1 MTRKSLGILGGVAV
15 ILLAALLAVPVLVD
29 WTSYRQ
35 GLESQ
40 LDRAIGRKVA
50 LEGGI
55 SLSLLPAPSF
65 VALDVRLADPD
76 VQVSVARLDL
86 RPRLLPLLGGRLEIA
101 SLVLHEPDVR
111 LAGAPRA
118 SGPAA
123 TGGAVGPTPA
133 APGVARGEGLE
144 GLPLRF
150 VAPRTVASLII
161 DNGRIDLGGSDGGQR
176 PLERVN
182 ASFTS
187 QTGGGAR
194 LVGSARLGSADIGFD
209 ILQGSTN
216 GPQPAPVSLSVTT
229 AEGGGSLRFSG
240 HVSGDGADRQLKGK
254 LQVKAADPGRVLGDL
269 GMRPGMVLPA
279 GALGLEASLTARP
292 HDLALEG
299 VILTLGAMEGQGSAN
314 WTFGPAPQGDLRL
327 AFGRIDLDALL
338 ATHAASAPVAPPSA
352 APLPYAGSAPAA
364 AAAAVPSFLFP
375 RGVAL
380 TLDLGADVTL
390 FRGAVLR
397 GAHLNLALA
406 NGEVMVNQAS
416 VSLPGD
422 SDVNLFGF
430 LERGADGLR
439 FDGSFEAA
447 SDDLRGLL
455 DWGRLDVS
463 RVPADR
469 LRAARVAGK
478 VKARPGQVSLDGVDL
493 RLDGTRIDA
502 AVTVRLGDRPALG
515 LSFAADTVNADA
527 YRPRVGGAPAQPSR
541 DGEAAPPPVPVA
553 ATAGPPAWWG
563 DWDATVKGHI
573 GQLVVAGG
581 TARDLAVDAVW
592 QNGLLHVTDVSAAD
606 FAGAQVHLSGDAEG
620 LAGGI
625 PTAHDLKVALKGTQ
639 PGRLLRQLAGGR
651 GGDAD
656 RLGPAALAL
665 TVNGPIDAVQIDGR
679 LDASGAVFAASGRVD
694 GLPALKS
701 LDLGVE
707 LSDPSTAHLLR
718 LLLPGYRPSGNP
730 GPFSASARLQ
740 GDGTRFHLDTLAVS
754 AGPATLSGS
763 AGWDGSGDRAQ
774 ITADLSAGALPVD
787 LFWPDGKAPP
797 RDGGLKAPVAPEPHQ
812 GLPAYAADKVS
823 AAPRAVVASGA
834 IPDHWSRDPFDFGA
848 WSGWDGSL
856 RLTAKTLSFGRT
868 RIEQAG
874 LEVAVAAGALELRRL
889 EGRLFGGTLAGTARV
904 AADGAGTL
912 HLTMA
917 KGQMREA
924 LMGVADLDIADGV
937 LGADVA
943 LSTTGLSPAEWIGR
957 LHGTATVDITGG
969 VIRGFDL
976 VAVDNHLKG
985 ANSVTG
991 LLALLQSGLNGGVTH
1006 FDHLSGHGRVDNGLI
1021 AIDDLVLDADGGG
1034 AKATAQINL
1043 PAYAL
1048 DGRAE
1053 FHLASAPS
1061 GPPLVMRL
1069 SGPLEHPRRFIDIN
1083 EIQQWLVGRAKVK
1096 VKDVVKG
1103 MLKE

>member
-1 MTRKSLGILGGVAV
+1 LGILGGVVAIV
-15 ILLAALLAVPVLVD
+15 LAALLVVPAVVD

-40 LDRAIGRKVA
+40 LERAIGRKVA
-50 LEGGI
+50 LDGGI

-76 VQVSVARLDL
+76 LQVSASRLEL
-86 RPRLLPLLGGRLEIA
+86 RPRLLPLLDGRLEIA
-101 SLVLHEPDVR
+101 SLVLHDPDVR
-111 LAGAPRA
+111 LAGAVPA
-118 SGPAA
+118 TAKAPVAGAA
-123 TGGAVGPTPA
+123 T
-133 APGVARGEGLE
+133 VATGSSGRAGEQ

-150 VAPRTVASLII
+150 VAPRAVASLII
-161 DNGRIDLGGSDGGQR
+161 DNGRIDLGGLDGGQR
-176 PLERVN
+176 SLERVN

-194 LVGSARLGSADIGFD
+194 LVGSARLGTADIGFD
-209 ILQGSTN
+209 ILQGSTT
-216 GPQPAPVSLSVTT
+216 GPQPTPVSLSVTT
-229 AEGGGSLRFSG
+229 AEGGGSLRLSG
-240 HVSGDGADRQLKGK
+240 HVGGDGADRRLQGK
-254 LQVKAADPGRVLGDL
+254 LQVKATDPGRVLRDL
-269 GMRPGMVLPA
+269 GLRPAMALPA

-292 HDLALEG
+292 HDLALDG

-338 ATHAASAPVAPPSA
+338 AAHPASAPVVPPSTAPLASPASTPSA
-352 APLPYAGSAPAA
+352 AA
-364 AAAAVPSFLFP
+364 PSFLFP

-380 TLDLGADVTL
+380 TLDLGAEVTL
-390 FRGAVLR
+390 FRGALLR

-406 NGEVMVNQAS
+406 NGEMTVNQAS

-422 SDVNLFGF
+422 SDINLFGF
-430 LERGADGLR
+430 LERRADGLW

-455 DWGRLDVS
+455 DWVRLDVA
-463 RVPADR
+463 RAPADR

-478 VKARPGQVSLDGVDL
+478 VKARSDQISLDGVDL

-502 AVTVRLGDRPALG
+502 AATVRLGDRPALG

-527 YRPRVGGAPAQPSR
+527 YRPRQGGAPTAEPR
-541 DGEAAPPPVPVA
+541 DGAAAPPPAPMA
-553 ATAGPPAWWG
+553 ATAGPPVWWG
-563 DWDATVKGHI
+563 DWDATLKGHI

-581 TARDLAVDAVW
+581 TARDFAVDAVW
-592 QNGLLHVTDVSAAD
+592 QDGRLHMTDVSVAE

-625 PTAHDLKVALKGTQ
+625 PTAHDLKVTLKGAQ

-656 RLGPAALAL
+656 RLGPMALAL

-679 LDASGAVFAASGRVD
+679 LDASGAAFLASGRVD
-694 GLPALKS
+694 GLPALTS

-730 GPFSASARLQ
+730 GAFSASARLQ

-763 AGWDGSGDRAQ
+763 AGWDGSGERAQ
-774 ITADLSAGALPVD
+774 ITADLSAGVLPVD
-787 LFWPDGKAPP
+787 LFWPDGKTPP

-856 RLTAKTLSFGRT
+856 RLTAKALSFGRT

-874 LEVAVAAGALELRRL
+874 LDVAATAGALELRRL

-912 HLTMA
+912 RLSMA

-924 LMGVADLDIADGV
+924 LMGTADLDIADGV
-937 LGADVA
+937 LGADVT

-957 LHGTATVDITGG
+957 LRGTATVDVTGG

-976 VAVDNHLKG
+976 AAVDNHLKG

-991 LLALLQSGLNGGVTH
+991 LLALLQSGLNGGATH
-1006 FDHLSGHGRVDNGLI
+1006 FDRLSGHGRVDNGLI
-1021 AIDDLVLDADGGG
+1021 AIDDLVLDAAGGG

-1069 SGPLEHPRRFIDIN
+1069 SGPLDHPRRFIDIN

-1103 MLKE
+1103 MLKQ